1 MNVYVN
7 VKKAYKGDHFNSEC
21 SPPLYTYINTPYTQ
35 RYTNTH
41 AHTDITSWYLQSG
54 NAGKA
59 VW

>member
-7 VKKAYKGDHFNSEC
+7 VKKAYKGDHFNNEC

-41 AHTDITSWYLQSG
+41 AHTDITS
-54 NAGKA
+54 
-59 VW
+59 